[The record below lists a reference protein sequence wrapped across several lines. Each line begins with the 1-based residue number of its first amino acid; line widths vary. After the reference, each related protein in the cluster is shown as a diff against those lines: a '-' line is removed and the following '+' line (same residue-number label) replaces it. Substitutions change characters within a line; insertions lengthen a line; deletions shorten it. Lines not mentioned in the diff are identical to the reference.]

1 MFFGEKGA
9 DSRGCRIEAIRVSD
23 GEMVYG
29 TDVTISMAKAE
40 GWMSNSK
47 WKNMPEQMLAYRAAA
62 FFARVYCPD
71 ALMGIQVE
79 GEAEDL
85 SLREKRVI
93 GDVLTDNEPTDP
105 KPSTKAASDPLA
117 GRLSYCEPDSGEL
130 LFSGSAAGVHECI
143 PVQGV

>member
-1 MFFGEKGA
+1 
-9 DSRGCRIEAIRVSD
+9 
-23 GEMVYG
+23 
-29 TDVTISMAKAE
+29 
-40 GWMSNSK
+40 
-47 WKNMPEQMLAYRAAA
+47 MLFRSAA

-79 GEAEDL
+79 GEAEDI

-117 GRLSYCEPDSGEL
+117 GEVEL
-130 LFSGSAAGVHECI
+130 L
-143 PVQGV
+143 